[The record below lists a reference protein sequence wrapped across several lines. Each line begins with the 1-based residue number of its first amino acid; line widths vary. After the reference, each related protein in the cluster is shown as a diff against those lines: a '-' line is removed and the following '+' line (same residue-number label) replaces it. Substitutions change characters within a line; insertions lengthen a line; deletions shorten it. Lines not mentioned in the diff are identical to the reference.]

1 MSDQKEKIELEF
13 IIKTSPSIL
22 YNRLSTPSGLSE
34 WFADDVN
41 VKGKVFT
48 FIWEGA
54 EQEAELLNQKE
65 NSTIKFHWLDD
76 DDEDSYFEF
85 NINVD
90 ELTGETALM
99 VVDFAE
105 EDDKEDSVEL
115 WNQQVDQLKHC
126 LGSI

>member
-48 FIWEGA
+48 FIWDGA
-54 EQEAELLNQKE
+54 EQEAELLSQKE
-65 NSTIKFHWLDD
+65 NSSVKFHWLDD
-76 DDEDSYFEF
+76 DDENSYFEF

-90 ELTGETALM
+90 ELTGETALLII
-99 VVDFAE
+99 DFAE
-105 EDDKEDSVEL
+105 EDEKEDSVEL